1 MPATAASLLSW
12 EARPRAEAFSAPSCA
27 VRRGVA
33 APTMGRR
40 ALLCFCGRPDP
51 GPKLFQHRAAPFAAG
66 SRLPQWLLWEARPRA
81 EAFSA
86 PSCAVRRGVAAPTMG
101 RRALLCF
108 FLWEARPRGEAF
120 FCTELRHSP
129 RGRGSHNGATC
140 TALFLWEARPRGE
153 AFFCTELRH
162 SPRGRG
168 FHNGATCTALFL
180 WEARPRGEAFF
191 APSCAIRRGVAAP
204 TMGRRALLCFCG
216 RPAPGGKLFLRRAAP
231 FAAGWRFPQWLRRAL
246 LCSCGRPAPGPKLFC
261 TELHRSP
268 RGRGSHN
275 GATCTALFSR
285 KTRRRM
291 HKVPG
296 RLHFGTGRAGVA
308 HQTSC
313 A

>member
-1 MPATAASLLSW
+1 MGGPPPGRS
-12 EARPRAEAFSAPSCA
+12 FSAPSCA
-27 VRRGVA
+27 IRRGVA

-86 PSCAVRRGVAAPTMG
+86 PSCA
-101 RRALLCF
+101 
-108 FLWEARPRGEAF
+108 
-120 FCTELRHSP
+120 
-129 RGRGSHNGATC
+129 
-140 TALFLWEARPRGE
+140 
-153 AFFCTELRH
+153 
-162 SPRGRG
+162 
-168 FHNGATCTALFL
+168 
-180 WEARPRGEAFF
+180 
-191 APSCAIRRGVAAP
+191 IRRGVAAP

-216 RPAPGGKLFLRRAAP
+216 RPAPGAKLFLRRAAP
-231 FAAGWRFPQWLRRAL
+231 FAAGSRFPQWLRRAL